1 MNTKKGDVFMNS
13 TVTTYENITL
23 ITLHNVPADIGY
35 IADVFTK
42 IAAMDID
49 VDMISIAPSQST
61 TTSVSF
67 TINDDDLIK
76 TISFTSGLEDGCVKS
91 VVSSANCKISV
102 DDNGMVGCP
111 GVAAKVF
118 SAVAGSQTEIRLV
131 TTSETQISILV
142 TREDFDAAYAAVK
155 EACK

>member
-1 MNTKKGDVFMNS
+1 MNPTI
-13 TVTTYENITL
+13 TTYENITL
-23 ITLHNVPADIGY
+23 ITLHNIPADISY
-35 IADVFTK
+35 IAEVFTK

-49 VDMISIAPSQST
+49 VDMISISPSQST

-76 TISFTSGLEDGCVKS
+76 TISFTSGLEDGDVKS
-91 VVSSANCKISV
+91 VVSSANCKISI
-102 DDNGMVGCP
+102 DDDEMVNCP

-142 TREDFDAAYAAVK
+142 TRQDFDAAYAAVNN
-155 EACK
+155 AVNN

>member
-1 MNTKKGDVFMNS
+1 MNS

-76 TISFTSGLEDGCVKS
+76 TISFTSGLEDGSVKS

-102 DDNGMVGCP
+102 DDDGMVGCP
-111 GVAAKVF
+111 GFAAKVF
-118 SAVAGSQTEIRLV
+118 SAVAESQTEIRLV

-142 TREDFDAAYAAVK
+142 TREDFDAAYNAVKAAVIN
-155 EACK
+155 